1 MRPKVLLNSKQL
13 ALTIDRLCYQLIENH
28 KDFDKTAIVGVQPR
42 GVYFAEH
49 VFQRINQ
56 INSNS
61 KARYGK
67 LDVSMYR
74 DDFRRTD
81 KTIISHE
88 TLIDF
93 NVEKKRI
100 VLVDDV
106 LYTGRTIRSA
116 LDALNHYGRPAKVEL
131 MVLIDRRFSKELPI
145 SADYIGRRVDAIESQ
160 RVKVEWEAV
169 HGESR
174 ILMVKDKN
182 TDPAT
187 DFEKTSNAETNT
199 EK

>member
-13 ALTIDRLCYQLIENH
+13 ALTIDRLCFQLIENH
-28 KDFDKTAIVGVQPR
+28 KDFEKAAIVGVQPR
-42 GVYFAEH
+42 GVPFAE
-49 VFQRINQ
+49 QIYKRIQQ
-56 INSNS
+56 INKNS

-88 TLIDF
+88 TSIDF
-93 NVEKKRI
+93 NIEKKNI
-100 VLVDDV
+100 ILVDDV

-116 LDALNHYGRPAKVEL
+116 LDAINHYGRPTKVEL

-145 SADYIGRRVDAIESQ
+145 SADYIGKRVDAIETQ
-160 RVKVEWEAV
+160 KVKVEWESI
-169 HGESR
+169 HGQSR
-174 ILMVKDKN
+174 ILIVNGKNDDFSESDK
-182 TDPAT
+182 
-187 DFEKTSNAETNT
+187 KLVG
-199 EK
+199 

>member
-1 MRPKVLLNSKQL
+1 VRPKVLLNSKQL

-42 GVYFAEH
+42 GVPFAER
-49 VFQRINQ
+49 VFERIHQ
-56 INSNS
+56 INKNC

-81 KTIISHE
+81 KTIVSHE
-88 TLIDF
+88 TSIDF
-93 NVEKKRI
+93 NIEKKHI
-100 VLVDDV
+100 VLIDDV
-106 LYTGRTIRSA
+106 LYTGGTIRSA
-116 LDALNHYGRPAKVEL
+116 LDAINHYGRPTKVEL

-145 SADYIGRRVDAIESQ
+145 SADYIGKRVDAIETQ
-160 RVKVEWEAV
+160 KVKVEWEAI

-174 ILMVKDKN
+174 VLMVKGKLDDEQVK
-182 TDPAT
+182 A
-187 DFEKTSNAETNT
+187 EK
-199 EK
+199 K